1 MMSITTESMVQF
13 LKDDLAVD
21 VDDINTETLL
31 FSSGIVD
38 SFALVSMMTFLESEA
53 GIQISPADVN
63 LSNFD
68 SISRILAY
76 VERAQA

>member
-21 VDDINTETLL
+21 VDDINAETLL
-31 FSSGIVD
+31 FSTGVVD
-38 SFALVSMMTFLESEA
+38 SFALVSMMTFIENEA

-76 VERAQA
+76 VEKAQA

>member
-21 VDDINTETLL
+21 VDDINAETLL
-31 FSSGIVD
+31 FSSGVVD
-38 SFALVSMMTFLESEA
+38 SFALVSMMTFIENEA

-76 VERAQA
+76 VEKAQA

>member
-1 MMSITTESMVQF
+1 
-13 LKDDLAVD
+13 
-21 VDDINTETLL
+21 
-31 FSSGIVD
+31 
-38 SFALVSMMTFLESEA
+38 MTFIETEA

-76 VERAQA
+76 VEQAQA

>member
-1 MMSITTESMVQF
+1 MSITTESMVQF

-76 VERAQA
+76 VEQAQA

>member
-76 VERAQA
+76 VEQAQA